1 MNAMSYL
8 LKGGPVMYVLLP
20 MSAITL
26 AVGIERLVVL
36 GREKRQTE
44 AVLDILRKNVLGK
57 LDAKAVIALFDGE
70 GRSGN
75 LIVNRLLRLFI
86 ESELEGERLEFLIE
100 AEALQEERRLKDRM
114 WVLDTA
120 VTMAPL
126 LGLLGTIIGIVSSF
140 HVMSISGLGKPTQ
153 ITGGV
158 AEALIATAT
167 GLVIAIVALG
177 LYNFLHRW
185 ISGIKSSLESAARLI
200 TILHAPVREIY
211 RSLPG
216 MASAQSGFSESR
228 EISGAFRAQKGSS
241 LA

>member
-26 AVGIERLVVL
+26 AVGVERLVVL
-36 GREKRQTE
+36 GRERRQTE
-44 AVLDILRKNVLGK
+44 ATLDILRKNVMGK
-57 LDAKAVIALFDGE
+57 FDAKAVIALFDGE
-70 GRSGN
+70 GRSGS
-75 LIVNRLLRLFI
+75 LIINRLLRLFI

-100 AEALQEERRLKDRM
+100 AEALQEERRLNDRM

-153 ITGGV
+153 ITGGGRRGAHRHCNGTCYCDHGSRFLQLPPPMDFRNQIFPRV
-158 AEALIATAT
+158 CRSSHHDPSRTRPGDLSEFT
-167 GLVIAIVALG
+167 G
-177 LYNFLHRW
+177 NDF
-185 ISGIKSSLESAARLI
+185 
-200 TILHAPVREIY
+200 
-211 RSLPG
+211 RSKRI
-216 MASAQSGFSESR
+216 F
-228 EISGAFRAQKGSS
+228 
-241 LA
+241 

>member
-44 AVLDILRKNVLGK
+44 AVLDILRKNVMGK
-57 LDAKAVIALFDGE
+57 LDAKAVIALFDGK

-177 LYNFLHRW
+177 FYNFLQRW

-200 TILHAPVREIY
+200 TILHSPVREIY
-211 RSLPG
+211 WSLPG
-216 MASAQSGFSESR
+216 MTSAQSGYSDSR
-228 EISGAFRAQKGSS
+228 EIPGTFRAQKGSS